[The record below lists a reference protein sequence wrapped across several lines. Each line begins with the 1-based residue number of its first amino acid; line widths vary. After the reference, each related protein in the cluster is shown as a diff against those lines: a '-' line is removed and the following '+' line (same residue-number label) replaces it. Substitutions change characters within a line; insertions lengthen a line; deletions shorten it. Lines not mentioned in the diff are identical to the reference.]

1 MGEGTDWRESVD
13 LQVSGWG
20 IVTRQDLG
28 GEHLTKQPYH
38 QHSIIVLVG
47 ICKVDD
53 KLLPEAR
60 LNDQGLRQQ
69 ALVVRRLAVLLAPGA
84 GDEAVTQAVQVAV
97 LLGLLL
103 VVAVSDLDPK

>member
-1 MGEGTDWRESVD
+1 M
-13 LQVSGWG
+13 
-20 IVTRQDLG
+20 
-28 GEHLTKQPYH
+28 
-38 QHSIIVLVG
+38 
-47 ICKVDD
+47 DD

-69 ALVVRRLAVLLAPGA
+69 ALVVRRVVVLLAPGA
-84 GDEAVTQAVQVAV
+84 GDEAVAQAVQVAV